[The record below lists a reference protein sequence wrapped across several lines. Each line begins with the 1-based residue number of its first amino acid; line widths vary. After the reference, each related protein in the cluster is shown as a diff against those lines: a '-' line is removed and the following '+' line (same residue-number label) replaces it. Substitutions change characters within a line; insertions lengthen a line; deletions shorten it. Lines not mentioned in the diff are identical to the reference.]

1 MLTNLNWLSPG
12 QVYPPASEAE
22 RLNRYHTNEQL
33 FLCVLP
39 DSWREGFQ
47 RLADARRIRD
57 DQVDLLFCYH
67 HFLSTKMA
75 DLVCGNGP
83 VIASETNA
91 DAMARLLE
99 QKRIGV
105 CLYEAFLDVSRF
117 GNAVCKLI
125 GETISLIPP
134 RYWFP
139 IFDPEDGRTVTAQ
152 VLAWPADP
160 DENGR
165 NTALLVEIHTAGQ
178 VEKRRY
184 AFEEESGRIG
194 TPDGDP
200 QIVETGL
207 SGQAVQVLTN
217 LTHSGDPF
225 GVDDYAPM
233 NSLIQKLLWRLAC
246 VDRVLDRHSSPSLT
260 GPSDCLEF
268 DEAADEYVYK
278 SGSYF
283 SRDESATPQM
293 QYLTWDGKLEESFT
307 EIEML
312 LKQLF
317 FLSGLAPC
325 VQTGSETNTA
335 NTGLQ
340 EKARRILNQNNFAVK
355 EILCMLA
362 QKNEIPLAF
371 DGFSLRW
378 PLDGNVTGL
387 I

>member
-22 RLNRYHTNEQL
+22 RLKQYHTNEQL

-39 DSWREGFQ
+39 DSWRERFQ
-47 RLADARRIRD
+47 RLTQVRRIRD
-57 DQVDLLFCYH
+57 DQVDLLLCYH
-67 HFLSTKMA
+67 QVLSARMA
-75 DLVCGNGP
+75 DLICGKGP
-83 VIASETNA
+83 VIESEA
-91 DAMARLLE
+91 DVDAMVRLLE
-99 QKRIGV
+99 QRKIGV
-105 CLYEAFLDVSRF
+105 YLYEAFLDVSRF
-117 GNAVCKLI
+117 GNAVCKLT
-125 GETISLIPP
+125 GNTIALIPP

-139 IFDPEDGRTVTAQ
+139 ILDPEDGRTVTAQ

-194 TPDGDP
+194 ALDGDP
-200 QIVETGL
+200 QTVETGL

-217 LTHSGDPF
+217 LTHSGDCF
-225 GVDDYAPM
+225 GTDDYAIIH
-233 NSLIQKLLWRLAC
+233 SLVQKLLWRFAC
-246 VDRVLDRHSSPSLT
+246 IDRVLDRHSSPSLT
-260 GPSDCLEF
+260 GPSDYLEF

-293 QYLTWDGKLEESFT
+293 QYLTWDGKLTESFT

-317 FLSGLAPC
+317 VLSGLDFC
-325 VQTGSETNTA
+325 VRTGNETTDA
-335 NTGLQ
+335 NTLLQ
-340 EKARRILNQNNFAVK
+340 KKARRILNQNNSTVK

-362 QKNEIPLAF
+362 QKNEISLTL

-378 PLDGNVTGL
+378 PLDEQITGL
-387 I
+387 V